1 MLKCQASPCF
11 QPSRLRVFA
20 VKRRGER
27 ALVRRRIGVWIQTP
41 GERPG
46 PYGFEQFTFSS
57 FQLCRRLL
65 TGLGQLG
72 GEGQAPVNQSAG
84 RPKGI
89 RRVSE
94 GVKGSLARFGGAWA
108 GLGGGEVPGRMAS
121 NGSGRS
127 RLAARSSLP
136 QRKESLSCGGRG
148 TYSASPEPEEM
159 RQGIRVHVP
168 ESHFKA

>member
-1 MLKCQASPCF
+1 M
-11 QPSRLRVFA
+11 
-20 VKRRGER
+20 
-27 ALVRRRIGVWIQTP
+27 RRRIGVWIQTP

-94 GVKGSLARFGGAWA
+94 GYPKGLMGRWGGSYKGNAA
-108 GLGGGEVPGRMAS
+108 G
-121 NGSGRS
+121 
-127 RLAARSSLP
+127 
-136 QRKESLSCGGRG
+136 
-148 TYSASPEPEEM
+148 
-159 RQGIRVHVP
+159 
-168 ESHFKA
+168 